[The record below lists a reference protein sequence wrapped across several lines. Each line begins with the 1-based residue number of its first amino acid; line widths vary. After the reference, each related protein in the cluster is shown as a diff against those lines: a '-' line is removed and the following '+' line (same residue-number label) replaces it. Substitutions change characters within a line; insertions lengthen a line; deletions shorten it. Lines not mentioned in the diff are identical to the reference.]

1 MATITATSSPDAAEL
16 RPTLANFVRS
26 KGSFP
31 KLYLTDLLLPV
42 AVTFWAI
49 GVHSADVKKLGPY
62 GLAGAVPAIF
72 YAGVGVLALSF
83 VIGLRREQPGTSRMA
98 LHAVAMVMMLY
109 APEAI
114 VYPVGRYPWL
124 YKLFGVVQYVNVH
137 GGLDRHIDIYQNW
150 PGFFAAIAWLDKVA
164 GVGSPLGYAKW
175 AQPAFELAA
184 LPLLYVIFGSL
195 GLSVRQR
202 WIAILLY
209 SSCNWISQ
217 DYLSPQGLGTLLS
230 LGALAIACRWL
241 LVERAPARRKLF
253 RRGEATTSIRQ
264 SDGPP
269 PASTREVAVASV
281 AVTLIFFVLT
291 FTHELSPYIVVVQ
304 LGTLAIVGLMR
315 PRWLP
320 LVLGAIAIGYLL
332 PRLSFVNA
340 KYGLLD
346 SIGSFF
352 GNLRPP
358 KAPTAAGGGLTAS
371 GKLINDLANSLSG
384 LVWALALL
392 GIWMRRR
399 AGRPVLGLA
408 LLAFSPG
415 VVLFITAYGNEGI
428 LRVYLFSLPWSVA
441 LASCALV
448 PEGARAREAGLKLAY
463 WIPSLLRS
471 WISAVEGTWNVVRT
485 AAAKRRLTLSMTC
498 SGGVLVVALALFFPT
513 FYGNDAANVMPLSE
527 VSTITSF
534 YKTAKPGPVFVADAS
549 APLYTTDRYPLFPT
563 FSIFD
568 PGGVVST
575 EPTLKTF
582 VSAVSAA
589 AISYTGGKGPS
600 YVVIAPSMLAYN
612 QEYLL
617 TPQENFAVLN
627 TELSQSPQWKL
638 IVRRKG
644 TVIYELPAAS
654 VSRRQHSTTSATTP
668 ISPGIPHNVLG
679 P

>member
-1 MATITATSSPDAAEL
+1 MATITATSSPDTAEL
-16 RPTLANFVRS
+16 RPTLGNLIRS
-26 KGSFP
+26 KSP
-31 KLYLTDLLLPV
+31 LSKLYLTDLLVPV
-42 AVTFWAI
+42 SVALWAI
-49 GVHSADVKKLGPY
+49 GVHSTNAKRLGSY
-62 GLAGAVPAIF
+62 GLAGALPAIF
-72 YAGVGVLALSF
+72 YVGVGVLAASF
-83 VIGLRREQPGTSRMA
+83 VIALRREQPGTSRMA
-98 LHAVAMVMMLY
+98 VHAATMAVMLY

-114 VYPVGRYPWL
+114 VYPIGRYPWL

-137 GGLDRHIDIYQNW
+137 GHLDRHIDIYQNW
-150 PGFFAAIAWLDKVA
+150 PGFFAVIAWLDKVA

-230 LGALAIACRWL
+230 LGALAIVCRWL
-241 LVERAPARRKLF
+241 LVDRPPARRKLF
-253 RRGEATTSIRQ
+253 RRGEATTSTRQ
-264 SDGPP
+264 SDRPLQ
-269 PASTREVAVASV
+269 ANTREVAVASV
-281 AVTLIFFVLT
+281 ALTLIFFVLT

-304 LGTLAIVGLMR
+304 LGVLAIAGLMR

-320 LVLGAIAIGYLL
+320 LFLGAIAIGYLL
-332 PRLSFVNA
+332 PRLPFVNA

-358 KAPTAAGGGLTAS
+358 KAPTTSGGGLTAS
-371 GKLINDLANSLSG
+371 GRLINDLADSLSG

-392 GIWMRRR
+392 GLWMRRR
-399 AGRPVLGLA
+399 AGRSVLALA

-448 PEGARAREAGLKLAY
+448 PEGGRAREAGLKLAH
-463 WIPSLLRS
+463 WIPPLVRS
-471 WISAVEGTWNVVRT
+471 WTSAVERSWNVVRT
-485 AAAKRRLTLSMTC
+485 AAAKRRLMVSMMS

-513 FYGNDAANVMPLSE
+513 YYGNDAANVMPLSE

-534 YKTAKPGPVFVADAS
+534 YETAKPGPVFVADAS
-549 APLYTTDRYPLFPT
+549 APLYTTDRYPQFPS
-563 FSIFD
+563 FSVFD

-575 EPTLKTF
+575 ESASQTF
-582 VSAVSAA
+582 VSAVSAVA
-589 AISYTGGKGPS
+589 TSYTGGKGPS
-600 YVVIAPSMLAYN
+600 YLVIAPSMLAYN
-612 QEYLL
+612 REYLL

-627 TELSQSPQWKL
+627 TEFSTSPQWKL

-644 TVIYELPAAS
+644 TVIYELPAARAT
-654 VSRRQHSTTSATTP
+654 RRRHSSTSAT
-668 ISPGIPHNVLG
+668 SPTVIPHNVLG